1 MDVSGDISGGKW
13 RHFGKQMNHDAA
25 APASVPLHW
34 TVPSRVL
41 TESILLILGLSQVEA
56 WTNEWMQ
63 SSNISIFPCY
73 KSFRSLPSSGFYC
86 STILVSTKPSQC
98 HLYSCL
104 PACLSVCLSLS
115 LSLSLFLTLS
125 LSSLGL
131 SSFLGVLPCLKWYAD
146 APISKSQGRKI
157 KESSLSFFSVWSWIL
172 WSSCFSLFQC
182 FLSPIHARQQITKW
196 SW

>member
-104 PACLSVCLSLS
+104 PACLSVCLSVSLS
-115 LSLSLFLTLS
+115 LSLSHSLPLLS
-125 LSSLGL
+125 WSLQFSWCPPLSEVICWCTNKQVS
-131 SSFLGVLPCLKWYAD
+131 
-146 APISKSQGRKI
+146 RKENLRI
-157 KESSLSFFSVWSWIL
+157 
-172 WSSCFSLFQC
+172 
-182 FLSPIHARQQITKW
+182 
-196 SW
+196 